1 MEFIGICAVF
11 FAGLFAVLGRD
22 RDWGISSKDIGLS
35 ISYALNVT
43 QILNM
48 MVRVASE
55 LEANIVSVERI
66 KEYTEVPLEV
76 CLSEKMEGINQS
88 MEQFDAAWNSFE
100 FLNSFFL
107 FFAFISSRKF
117 SL

>member
-1 MEFIGICAVF
+1 MRVEFIGICAVF
-11 FAGLFAVLGRD
+11 FAGLFAVIGRD
-22 RDWGISSKDIGLS
+22 RDWGIDANDIGLS

-66 KEYTEVPLEV
+66 KEYSEIKLEV
-76 CLSEKMEGINQS
+76 SNRPLDIDS
-88 MEQFDAAWNSFE
+88 
-100 FLNSFFL
+100 
-107 FFAFISSRKF
+107 
-117 SL
+117 